1 MITIIIIIEITQPN
15 TLKNMKIIVW
25 NLKGGQGKTVLS
37 LAIAMLEGA
46 YVITNDR
53 HSPIDE
59 VIGEDRGLRLKADD
73 PLPSVPAEIDL
84 IYDFGGF
91 PDVRTIEAAKNADYI
106 VVPIIY
112 ESPLEMQVTLN
123 ALREIEAYNKNIVV
137 VVNKAKPNDLE
148 RTESV
153 LKDFGFNY
161 PIFEIKQST
170 VFSKAVENK
179 KSLQEL
185 VDENPLWRIPYSKPL
200 KQVKTLISHIS

>member
-1 MITIIIIIEITQPN
+1 
-15 TLKNMKIIVW
+15 MKIVVW

-37 LAIAMLEGA
+37 LAIAMLEEA
-46 YVITNDR
+46 YIVTNDR

-59 VIGEDRGLRLKADD
+59 VIGEDRGLRLKASD
-73 PLPSVPAEIDL
+73 PLPNVPEDIDL

-91 PDVRTIEAAKNADYI
+91 PDVRTIEAAQSADYI

-123 ALREIEAYNKNIVV
+123 ALREIEAYNKNIIVV
-137 VVNKAKPNDLE
+137 LNKAKPDDLE
-148 RTESV
+148 RTKSV
-153 LKDFGFNY
+153 LSEFGFQY

-170 VFSKAVENK
+170 VFSKAVESK

-200 KQVKTLISHIS
+200 KQVKALISYIS